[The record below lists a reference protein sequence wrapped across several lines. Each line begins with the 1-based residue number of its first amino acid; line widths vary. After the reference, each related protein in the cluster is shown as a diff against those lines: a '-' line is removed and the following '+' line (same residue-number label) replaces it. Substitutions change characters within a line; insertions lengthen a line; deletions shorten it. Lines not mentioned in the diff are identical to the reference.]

1 MHSQFEYGLAV
12 NIFISSQIIQF
23 ENTQEYC
30 LRSIFGDSWRSLVNN
45 MLQLVKLPTMK
56 ERINILQAQS
66 LLEIH
71 KFHES
76 HFVPNPR

>member
-1 MHSQFEYGLAV
+1 
-12 NIFISSQIIQF
+12 
-23 ENTQEYC
+23 
-30 LRSIFGDSWRSLVNN
+30 

-76 HFVPNPR
+76 HFVPNPRDNLDNPSIDRCVGPFPTKFEKLEKNGIKDVLNELKHFLA